1 VAADRDPRYRP
12 AAQAELIEAATR
24 YEAAA
29 DGLGADFIK
38 AIDDALAVAIASPE
52 RWPLVP
58 RVSPRHRV
66 HRYLLK
72 RFPFALVYR
81 LVGEGELEVLAVAH
95 QKRRPGYW
103 TRRLP

>member
-1 VAADRDPRYRP
+1 VADRQPRYRP

-24 YEAAA
+24 YEAASE
-29 DGLGADFIK
+29 GLGADFIK
-38 AIDDALAVAIASPE
+38 AIDDALAVVVASPE
-52 RWPLVP
+52 RWPFAP

-66 HRYLLK
+66 RRYPLK
-72 RFPFALVYR
+72 RFPFAVVYR
-81 LVGEGELEVLAVAH
+81 LVGEDELEVLAVAH